1 MLPSRSWQPAHMII
15 RLKAFSYLTAIVLV
29 FGVVLR
35 VLNLDAD
42 PQYYDWIGYIT
53 DEGRWI
59 YQAREMV
66 LFHTISHDELY
77 EIHFILAPL
86 FQLVNYFIF
95 NLIGSSSMSSRIFT
109 AFCGSAMLLLFWKHL
124 HRKVTPQALLVGVML
139 LAVQVDFVV
148 LSRLAV
154 PEMATILLQALM
166 YFALVTGEP
175 SRRRMVMLG
184 VLMLIAVGMKGTM
197 VFVLGLFSLMI
208 LFRPRTPG
216 ESAGRSRRWQNLLWF
231 WGGFAAPVLISSA
244 VWVGCCAPVSLLAFA
259 NLSDSLH
266 FTTLIAFIRF
276 SNAYSIVSF
285 FFKDS
290 LGPALYIL
298 AIGLWLSWLGWT
310 AADRDDVDAVTRRCL
325 VTSTIWIAAYLA
337 LMLALEYFPRRYMVH
352 IFFPVIINVT
362 VGISLL
368 HKVGIHKVLAALQR
382 RDRVQHL
389 RRAVLV
395 LPTAVF
401 LAPILASAFEFGG
414 IDPDRLLTQL
424 TCVALALAVT
434 TNVAGQFA
442 SREIALKFFIVFP
455 LIQAFLWAILSSV
468 RADASL
474 WPTAIGGLSHS
485 LYFGS
490 VAVATTATLVVTL
503 TGRGAVIAAPRL
515 VSIYALG
522 YLVASTMR
530 LAPAYLDPHFTIR
543 DISRDLGI
551 LLDGRPSIGT
561 VNAEGLFNDNLLR
574 YQRFHRNAPKDQAPE
589 IVVTVFD
596 DSSRDR
602 ETLEKRYHV
611 IKTDVLYVSQQYHE
625 THPTYL
631 LPTMKVYKKNE

>member
-1 MLPSRSWQPAHMII
+1 MII

-42 PQYYDWIGYIT
+42 PHYYDWIGYIT

-208 LFRPRTPG
+208 LFMPLTPG

-244 VWVGCCAPVSLLAFA
+244 VWVGCCAPVSLLALA

-266 FTTLIAFIRF
+266 LTRLIAFIRF

-290 LGPALYIL
+290 LDHALYIL

-310 AADRDDVDAVTRRCL
+310 AADREDVDAVTRRCL
-325 VTSTIWIAAYLA
+325 VTSTIWIVAYLA
-337 LMLALEYFPRRYMVH
+337 LMLTLEYFPRRYMVH
-352 IFFPVIINVT
+352 IVLPMVINIT

-382 RDRVQHL
+382 KDRVQLL
-389 RRAVLV
+389 RLAGFV

-401 LAPILASAFEFGG
+401 FAPLLASTFAFGG
-414 IDPDRLLTQL
+414 IDPDRVLIQL
-424 TCVALALAVT
+424 ACVALAVAVT
-434 TNVAGQFA
+434 TYVAGQLA
-442 SREIALKFFIVFP
+442 SGERALKFFVVFP
-455 LIQAFLWAILSSV
+455 LMQASLWVILSAA

-474 WPTAIGGLSHS
+474 WPAANGDLSRS
-485 LYFGS
+485 LYLGS
-490 VAVATTATLVVTL
+490 VAVATMAALVVTL
-503 TGRGAVIAAPRL
+503 IGRDAVIAVPRL
-515 VSIYALG
+515 VTIYALG

-543 DISRDLGI
+543 DTSRELGV
-551 LLDGRPSIGT
+551 LLEGGHSIVT
-561 VNAEGLFNDNLLR
+561 SSAEGLFNDNLLR
-574 YQRFHRNAPKDQAPE
+574 YQRFRAIALKDDAPE

-596 DSSRDR
+596 NARGAR
-602 ETLEKRYHV
+602 EILEKRYHV
-611 IKTDVLYVSQQYHE
+611 IKTGVLYVSPQYHE
-625 THPTYL
+625 THPTDL
-631 LPTMKVYKKNE
+631 LPTMKVYKKNK